1 MRLMSPQQKNT
12 ANVWLSWAARGV
24 LIYFASLINGKMESI
39 ERMQQ
44 QQIAHEIKIANLQD
58 VQRDIVSNQRVFD
71 TRINRIERT
80 MQFRQGTQEQ

>member
-1 MRLMSPQQKNT
+1 MSPQQKNT